1 MRAIVPVNN
10 NGSIQLKFS
19 VKGKRYSLNPVPSGD
34 YDNKRDMAIAQSV
47 AVKIQNDILAGV
59 FDPTLDRY
67 RPNPSQE
74 KKPLNSLL
82 LKSKGKIT
90 QLLTVWDA
98 WVETL
103 DLSPATKADHYEM
116 VRRMLLKANPTIS
129 EIEWFT
135 TAQIAP
141 STFNKRLG
149 YLKSCFRWAIA
160 QNFVVCNPFEVVK
173 SRKAAK
179 PQIKPFTQNEM
190 KAIITEFD
198 CKYPHYVPFVT
209 FLFMT
214 GVRTGEAIGLQWNHI
229 NFVRSEI
236 IICESLSKDRAG
248 NGYRKVR
255 KDTKT
260 GSVRYLPMSSD
271 LRALLE
277 GLKPGKP
284 DELVFK
290 SAWGCV
296 IDAGNF
302 RDDWQKVLTNL
313 GIPYRK
319 PYTARHTLLSHAIE
333 QGIPITGVAYIAGH
347 ADTRMVMQTYGHM
360 INRPPLPDMNL
371 LPD

>member
-1 MRAIVPVNN
+1 MKAIAPTNN

-19 VKGKRYSLNPVPSGD
+19 VKGKRYSFNPVPGGD
-34 YDNKRDMAIAQSV
+34 YGNKRDMDIAQSI
-47 AVKIQNDILAGV
+47 AVKIQNDVLAGV

-74 KKPLNSLL
+74 KKLTCNLPQ
-82 LKSKGKIT
+82 KSKGKNT

-116 VRRMLLKANPTIS
+116 VRRMLLKASPTIS
-129 EIEWFT
+129 EAEWFT

-149 YLKSCFRWAIA
+149 YLKSCFKWAIA
-160 QNFVVCNPFEVVK
+160 QNLVSSNPFEGVK

-179 PQIKPFTQNEM
+179 PQVKPFTEDEM

-214 GVRTGEAIGLQWNHI
+214 GVRTGEAIGLQWKHI
-229 NFVRSEI
+229 NFARSEI
-236 IICESLSKDRAG
+236 AICESLSKDRAG

-255 KDTKT
+255 KNTKT
-260 GSVRYLPMSSD
+260 GSVRYLAMSSD
-271 LRALLE
+271 LRKLLE

-290 SAWGCV
+290 SAWGYV

-302 RDDWQKVLTNL
+302 REDWKKVLTNL
-313 GIPYRK
+313 SIPYRK

-333 QGIPITGVAYIAGH
+333 QGIPITGVAYLAGH

-360 INRPPLPDMNL
+360 INRPSLPSMNL
-371 LPD
+371 LPG